1 MNIERTSNMFTANDS
16 METTKHC
23 LEFMEFSDSN
33 SFSHLLLFYTDVC
46 YGAN

>member
-16 METTKHC
+16 METTKHSKHC

-33 SFSHLLLFYTDVC
+33 FPRTYNDVFC
-46 YGAN
+46 DVD